1 MPLPAL
7 PLPAP
12 PLPPSVTPCREG
24 GARTP
29 RATAL
34 PTPRPP
40 GMHPLSHRM
49 YVPSAALL
57 PPPPPSPAL
66 TGWGKLPKVPW
77 RSRCWRPP
85 LLGHGGVDGARPLHP
100 SPLLPSPRARQPFM
114 RLLCWVFSLI
124 PLMFII
130 CPTGLTDF
138 VSCRAARP
146 RSPPGCQG
154 AASPPRHRLIW
165 YSARLPAA
173 FLYARQSV
181 LMEDDC
187 RSVWRLFGVLW
198 AVQRVPCSLTARGCR
213 GCRGSLSFFPCRE
226 EAAGEGSART
236 AEEKGRGLCE
246 NGLFS
251 LLS

>member
-1 MPLPAL
+1 
-7 PLPAP
+7 
-12 PLPPSVTPCREG
+12 
-24 GARTP
+24 
-29 RATAL
+29 
-34 PTPRPP
+34 
-40 GMHPLSHRM
+40 M
-49 YVPSAALL
+49 YVPIAAF
-57 PPPPPSPAL
+57 PPPPAL
-66 TGWGKLPKVPW
+66 TGWGKLPKVPS
-77 RSRCWRPP
+77 RSQCWRPP

-100 SPLLPSPRARQPFM
+100 SPPLPVCSPAIYAAFV
-114 RLLCWVFSLI
+114 LGFFSVI

-213 GCRGSLSFFPCRE
+213 GCGGGLPFFPRRE
-226 EAAGEGSART
+226 EAAGEGSARR
-236 AEEKGRGLCE
+236 AEEKG
-246 NGLFS
+246 
-251 LLS
+251 